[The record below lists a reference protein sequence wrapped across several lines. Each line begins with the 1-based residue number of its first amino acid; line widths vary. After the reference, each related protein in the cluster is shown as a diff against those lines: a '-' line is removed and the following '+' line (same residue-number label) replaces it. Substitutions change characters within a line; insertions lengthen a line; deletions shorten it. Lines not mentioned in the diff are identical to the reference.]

1 MRPGARLVPAL
12 GLLCAAAVL
21 APLWPPS
28 AWLAAAG
35 LAVLLAAAAAE
46 ALLLGPLVVEADAAA
61 RVVLSLG
68 EPEQVSLTVR
78 TRAARAAHLTVRQPW
93 PPLLEEGA
101 SVRRGVCRPGESLR
115 LDLAVRAVARGR
127 APVPPAAVAAT
138 YWGLMERRLSVPTV
152 KEVAAVPDLRAVG
165 RLHRKL
171 NRFFLRGMGSR
182 VSARV
187 GKGRDFDRLREY
199 VRGDDFRD
207 IAWKASARRTKLIV
221 REWRLDRSQ
230 DVLVCLD
237 RGHRM
242 AARVGALT
250 KLDHAVNGALMLA
263 YICSRMEDRVG
274 ILSFATG
281 IEAGPLPARGPAHLR
296 RLTAFAS
303 GVQERYVHTDYA
315 GLGVDLRR
323 RLGHRTLVVV
333 FTALPEL
340 EHDALMQ
347 AARLLAPRHLPLIV
361 VLSDPDLA
369 AAARLLPADKG
380 ELCRTLAAQDLLS
393 GREQTVRELRRLGC
407 LVVETRPG
415 EAGTQAMNAYL
426 DVKARQ
432 LL

>member
-1 MRPGARLVPAL
+1 MRPGARLVPGL
-12 GLLCAAAVL
+12 GLLCAL
-21 APLWPPS
+21 ALLVPLWPPL
-28 AWLAAAG
+28 AWAVAAG
-35 LAVLLAAAAAE
+35 LALLLAAAALE
-46 ALLLGPLVVEADAAA
+46 AILLRRLVVEADAPD
-61 RVVLSLG
+61 RIVLSVG
-68 EPEQVSLTVR
+68 QVETVSVTLR
-78 TRAARAAHLTVRQPW
+78 TRAPRAVLLTLRQPW
-93 PPLLEEGA
+93 PPLLDEA
-101 SVRRGVCRPGESLR
+101 SVVRRGLCRPGESLR
-115 LDLAVRAVARGR
+115 LELPVRALSRGR
-127 APVPPAAVAAT
+127 SPVPPAAVAAT
-138 YWGLMERRLSVPTV
+138 HWGLAERRLPLVTV
-152 KEVAAVPDLRAVG
+152 KEVVTVPDLRAVG

-171 NRFFLRGMGSR
+171 NRFFLRGLGNR

-199 VRGDDFRD
+199 VRGDEFRD
-207 IAWKASARRTKLIV
+207 IAWKVSARRGKLIV

-242 AARVGALT
+242 AARVGGLS
-250 KLDHAVNGALMLA
+250 KLDHAVNAALMLA

-274 ILSFATG
+274 MLSFAT
-281 IEAGPLPARGPAHLR
+281 EVEPGPVPARGATHMR
-296 RLTAFAS
+296 RLTSFAS
-303 GVQERYVHTDYA
+303 AVQDRYLHTDYA
-315 GLGVDLRR
+315 GLGADLRR

-347 AARLLAPRHLPLIV
+347 AARLLSPRHLPLIV

-369 AAARLLPADKG
+369 AAARLLPSDKG

-393 GREQTVRELRRLGC
+393 GREQTVRELRRMGC
-407 LVVETRPG
+407 LVVETKPG

>member
-1 MRPGARLVPAL
+1 
-12 GLLCAAAVL
+12 
-21 APLWPPS
+21 
-28 AWLAAAG
+28 
-35 LAVLLAAAAAE
+35 
-46 ALLLGPLVVEADAAA
+46 
-61 RVVLSLG
+61 
-68 EPEQVSLTVR
+68 
-78 TRAARAAHLTVRQPW
+78 
-93 PPLLEEGA
+93 
-101 SVRRGVCRPGESLR
+101 
-115 LDLAVRAVARGR
+115 
-127 APVPPAAVAAT
+127 VAAT
-138 YWGLMERRLSVPTV
+138 PLKLAERRLTLVTV
-152 KEVAAVPDLRAVG
+152 KEVATVPDLRSVG

-171 NRFFLRGMGSR
+171 NRFFLRGLGNR

-207 IAWKASARRTKLIV
+207 IAWKASARRRKMIV

-242 AARVGALT
+242 AARVGGLS
-250 KLDHAVNGALMLA
+250 KLDHAVNAALMLA

-274 ILSFATG
+274 MLSFAT
-281 IEAGPLPARGPAHLR
+281 EVEPGPAPARGATQMR
-296 RLTAFAS
+296 RLTSFAS
-303 GVQERYVHTDYA
+303 AVQDRYLHTDYA
-315 GLGVDLRR
+315 GLGADLRR

-347 AARLLAPRHLPLIV
+347 AARLLSPRHLPLIV

-369 AAARLLPADKG
+369 AAARLLPSDKG

-407 LVVETRPG
+407 LVVEARPG
-415 EAGTQAMNAYL
+415 EAGTHAMNAYL
-426 DVKARQ
+426 DVKSRQ

>member
-1 MRPGARLVPAL
+1 VRPGPRLVPAL
-12 GLLCAAAVL
+12 GLLCAL
-21 APLWPPS
+21 ALFVPLWTPL
-28 AWLAAAG
+28 AW
-35 LAVLLAAAAAE
+35 AVA
-46 ALLLGPLVVEADAAA
+46 ALLLLLAGAAAVESLLLRRLVVEAEAPG
-61 RVVLSLG
+61 RVVLSVG
-68 EPEQVSLTVR
+68 EAETVTLTVR
-78 TRAARAAHLTVRQPW
+78 TRAPRSARLTVRQPW
-93 PPLLEEGA
+93 PELLDSGS
-101 SVRRGVCRPGESLR
+101 SVRHGLARPGESLR
-115 LDLAVRAVARGR
+115 LDLPVRATARGR
-127 APVPPAAVAAT
+127 APVAPAAVAAT
-138 YWGLMERRLSVPTV
+138 HWGLFERRLSVPAI
-152 KEVAAVPDLRAVG
+152 KEVVTVPDLRAVG

-171 NRFFLRGMGSR
+171 NRFFLRGLGSR

-187 GKGRDFDRLREY
+187 GKGRDFDRLRDY

-207 IAWKASARRTKLIV
+207 IAWKASARRRKYIV

-242 AARVGALT
+242 AARVGGLS
-250 KLDHAVNGALMLA
+250 KLDHAVNAALMLS
-263 YICSRMEDRVG
+263 YICARMEDRVG
-274 ILSFATG
+274 MLSFAT
-281 IEAGPLPARGPAHLR
+281 EVEPGPVPARGATQMR
-296 RLTAFAS
+296 RLTSFAS
-303 GVQERYVHTDYA
+303 GLQDRYLHTDYA
-315 GLGVDLRR
+315 GLGADLRR

-347 AARLLAPRHLPLIV
+347 AARLLSPRHLPLVV

-369 AAARLLPADKG
+369 AAARLLPADKK

-407 LVVETRPG
+407 LVVETQPG
-415 EAGTQAMNAYL
+415 DAGTQAMNAYL

>member
-1 MRPGARLVPAL
+1 VRH
-12 GLLCAAAVL
+12 GL
-21 APLWPPS
+21 S
-28 AWLAAAG
+28 
-35 LAVLLAAAAAE
+35 
-46 ALLLGPLVVEADAAA
+46 
-61 RVVLSLG
+61 
-68 EPEQVSLTVR
+68 
-78 TRAARAAHLTVRQPW
+78 
-93 PPLLEEGA
+93 
-101 SVRRGVCRPGESLR
+101 RPGESLR
-115 LDLAVRAVARGR
+115 LDLPVRAIARGR
-127 APVPPAAVAAT
+127 ASVPPAAVAAT
-138 YWGLMERRLSVPTV
+138 HWGLFERRLTVPAV
-152 KEVAAVPDLRAVG
+152 KEVVTVPDLRAVG

-171 NRFFLRGMGSR
+171 NRFFLRGLGSR

-207 IAWKASARRTKLIV
+207 IAWKASARRRKLIV

-242 AARVGALT
+242 AARVGGLS
-250 KLDHAVNGALMLA
+250 KLDHAVNAALMLS
-263 YICSRMEDRVG
+263 YICGRMEDRVG
-274 ILSFATG
+274 MLSFAT
-281 IEAGPLPARGPAHLR
+281 EVEPGPPPARGATQMR

-303 GVQERYVHTDYA
+303 GVQDRYLHTDYA
-315 GLGVDLRR
+315 GLGADLRR
-323 RLGHRTLVVV
+323 RLGHRTLIVV

-340 EHDALMQ
+340 EHDALVQ
-347 AARLLAPRHLPLIV
+347 AARLLAPRHLPLVV

-369 AAARLLPADKG
+369 AAAHLLPSSQG

>member
-1 MRPGARLVPAL
+1 MRPGPRLVPAL

-21 APLWPPS
+21 APLWLPM
-28 AWLAAAG
+28 AWAAAAG
-35 LAVLLAAAAAE
+35 LLLVLALCAAE
-46 ALLLGPLVVEADAAA
+46 ALLLRPMVVDAEAPA
-61 RVVLSLG
+61 RLVLSLG
-68 EPEQVSLTVR
+68 EPEPVTLAVR
-78 TRAARAAHLTVRQPW
+78 TRSGRAAHLTVRQAW
-93 PPLLEEGA
+93 PPLLEEETV
-101 SVRRGVCRPGESLR
+101 VRRGVCRPGESLR
-115 LDLAVRAVARGR
+115 IDLTLRAVARGR
-127 APVPPAAVAAT
+127 AAVPPAAVGAT
-138 YWGLMERRLSVPTV
+138 HWGLVERRLSVPTV
-152 KEVAAVPDLRAVG
+152 EEVAAVPDLRAVG
-165 RLHRKL
+165 RLHRQL

-242 AARVGALT
+242 AARVGALS

-263 YICSRMEDRVG
+263 YIGSRMEDRVG
-274 ILSFATG
+274 ILSFAT
-281 IEAGPLPARGPAHLR
+281 EVDTGPAPARGAAHLR

-303 GVQERYVHTDYA
+303 GVHARYVHTDYG

-347 AARLLAPRHLPLIV
+347 AARLLAPRHLPLVV

-369 AAARLLPADKG
+369 AAARLLPSDKG
-380 ELCRTLAAQDLLS
+380 ELCRTLAAQDLLA
-393 GREQTVRELRRLGC
+393 GRQQTMRELRRMGC

-415 EAGTQAMNAYL
+415 DAGTNAMNAYL